1 MVQCT
6 GHFTRM
12 RYLPRRLGEWRNC
25 YNDKRICRF
34 LTINL
39 FYIETQYNS
48 AALRPRHHTI
58 LMINKILKLHLFAII
73 FAAFGPVSPLL
84 AAGVL
89 AQGTSLARDGTGLV
103 FTLALSEKTPFSVYT
118 LDNPRRLLLDLG
130 EASLE
135 NMPTGLAAGSAQVAA
150 LRFGLF
156 QLGQSRIVLDLAVP
170 LVVKSAIAHEVNGG
184 MQIEVR
190 LALASPEGFSAD
202 SLSNPASLWR
212 AEPLAPAIVGAAGLP
227 LIAIDAGH
235 GGLDNGAQHDEI
247 FEKDIV
253 LQIAKGLRDLLL
265 EDGRFRVVLTRETDV
280 FIPLGERV
288 EIARRAGARAFI
300 SLHADIVT
308 RGRARGTTVFSLS
321 EAGKNQQ
328 AVTIATLENRSDLV
342 AGISVQGEDDQLTQI
357 LLQLAHRETDALSN
371 RFADT
376 MAEALW
382 FHNEFEIKSRRMAGG
397 FRVLR
402 APDIP
407 SVLIELGFMSDENDL
422 EQLQDPAWQLDMVEN
437 LRDGLS
443 RWLQVED
450 EMRGLLRN

>member
-1 MVQCT
+1 
-6 GHFTRM
+6 
-12 RYLPRRLGEWRNC
+12 
-25 YNDKRICRF
+25 
-34 LTINL
+34 
-39 FYIETQYNS
+39 
-48 AALRPRHHTI
+48 
-58 LMINKILKLHLFAII
+58 MINKSLKCYLFAIL
-73 FAAFGPVSPLL
+73 FAVFGLVSPL
-84 AAGVL
+84 AAGGVL
-89 AQGTSLARDGTGLV
+89 AQGTALEREGTSLI

-118 LDNPRRLLLDLG
+118 LDNPRRLLVDLG
-130 EASLE
+130 GVSLE
-135 NMPTGLAAGSAQVAA
+135 NMPTGLAAGSAQVEA

-170 LVVKSAIAHEVNGG
+170 LVVKSAITHEVSGG

-190 LALASPEGFSAD
+190 LSLASPDEFAAA

-212 AEPLAPAIVGAAGLP
+212 AEQLAPEIVGDAGLP

-235 GGLDNGAQHDEI
+235 GGLDNGAQQDDI

-253 LQIAKGLRDLLL
+253 LQVATGLRDLLL
-265 EDGRFRVVLTRETDV
+265 EDGRFRVILTRETDV
-280 FIPLGERV
+280 YIPLGERV

-321 EAGKNQQ
+321 EAGESQQ

-342 AGISVQGEDDQLTQI
+342 AGISVEGEDDQLTQI

-382 FHNEFEIKSRRMAGG
+382 FHNELEIKSRRMAGG

-407 SVLIELGFMSDENDL
+407 SVLIELGFMSDETDL
-422 EQLQDPAWQLDMVEN
+422 EKLQDSEWQLAMAEN

>member
-1 MVQCT
+1 
-6 GHFTRM
+6 
-12 RYLPRRLGEWRNC
+12 
-25 YNDKRICRF
+25 
-34 LTINL
+34 
-39 FYIETQYNS
+39 
-48 AALRPRHHTI
+48 
-58 LMINKILKLHLFAII
+58 MINRTRQLCLTVI
-73 FAAFGPVSPLL
+73 FSLIFGGGSPLL
-84 AAGVL
+84 AAELL
-89 AQGTSLARDGTGLV
+89 AQGTALTREGRTLSL
-103 FTLALSEKTPFSVYT
+103 TLSLTEETPFSVYT
-118 LDNPRRLLLDLG
+118 LDNPMRLLIDLG
-130 EASLE
+130 ETALE
-135 NMPTGLAAGSAQVAA
+135 NMPTGLIEGIAEVSA

-156 QLGQSRIVLDLAVP
+156 QLGQARIVLDLDSP
-170 LVVKSAIAHEVNGG
+170 LVVKTALATSSEDGG
-184 MQIEVR
+184 AEITIR
-190 LALASPEGFSAD
+190 LAPASAAEFAAASVA
-202 SLSNPASLWR
+202 NPVSLWR
-212 AEPLAPAIVGAAGLP
+212 TGQRVAEVKGEDGLP

-235 GGLDNGAQHDEI
+235 GGLDLGGQEDGI

-253 LQIAKGLRDLLL
+253 LQIANVLRDVLL
-265 EDGRFRVVLTRETDV
+265 EDGGFRVILTRESDV

-321 EAGKNQQ
+321 EAGMDQQ

-342 AGISVQGEDDQLTQI
+342 AGISVEGEDDQLTQV

-382 FHNEFEIKSRRMAGG
+382 FQNDTEIKSRRMSGG

-407 SVLIELGFMSDENDL
+407 SVLIELGFMSDESDL
-422 EQLQDPAWQLDMVEN
+422 EKLLAPAWQRAMAEN
-437 LRDGLS
+437 LRGGL
-443 RWLQVED
+443 RTWLRVED